1 MTRQRHVKLGLS
13 IGSVGYHPAAWRLP
27 ETSRDGGLSA
37 RHYVEGAQLAERG
50 RFDFAFVADVAAV
63 GDVSDPRIARGRQQG
78 VLKLEPSVALA
89 AAAAVTE
96 RVGLIPSVSTTYS
109 PPYAVARR
117 MASLDHISR
126 GRAGWNVVTGWSD
139 DEARNYQLDAPPSI
153 AVRQA
158 RAVEFVAVV
167 QGLWDS
173 WDDDAF
179 IRDKASGI
187 YFERD
192 RFHFLEHKGEFFEV
206 RGPLD
211 TARPPQGRLPIITA
225 GVSPQARDL
234 AVSIADM
241 VYVRHPNIDAA
252 RRYYGSVKRQ
262 LAISGRDHD
271 SLAVMS
277 GIVPF
282 VGRTQQEAEN
292 RFAQLQGL
300 LDPLDGAGMLPIGY
314 DLDVPVPEPAM
325 TGDASADGMRPGAR
339 EPAFARA
346 STKAARQAKPT
357 TTDLSNIILEEV
369 WSLCVI
375 GTPARIADVME
386 EWFNA
391 EAADGFIVQPPDLPR
406 SGADF
411 VDLVIPELQRRGIF
425 RIEYAGRTL
434 RDHLGLPWVA
444 SRHARLARIDGY

>member
-27 ETSRDGGLSA
+27 EASRDGGLSA
-37 RHYVEGAQLAERG
+37 RHYIESAQLAERG
-50 RFDFAFVADVAAV
+50 RFDFAVVPDVAAV
-63 GDVSDPRIARGRQQG
+63 GEVDDRRPGREQG
-78 VLKLEPSVALA
+78 ALKLEPSVALA

-96 RVGLIPSVSTTYS
+96 RVGLIPSVSTTYG

-139 DEARNYQLDAPPSI
+139 DEARNFQLDAPPSA

-158 RAVEFVAVV
+158 RALEFVGVV
-167 QGLWDS
+167 KGLWDS

-192 RFHFLEHKGEFFEV
+192 RFHFLEHRGEYFEV

-211 TARPPQGRLPIITA
+211 TARPLQGSLPIITA
-225 GVSPQARDL
+225 GASPQARDL
-234 AVSIADM
+234 AVRFADM

-252 RRYYGSVKRQ
+252 RRYYGSIKQQ
-262 LAISGRDHD
+262 LAVSGRDRD
-271 SLAVMS
+271 SLTVMS
-277 GIVPF
+277 GILPF
-282 VGRTQQEAEN
+282 VGRTHQEAED
-292 RFAQLQGL
+292 RFARLQGL
-300 LDPLDGAGMLPIGY
+300 LDPRDGAGMLPIGY
-314 DLDVPVPEPAM
+314 DMDVSVTELTM
-325 TGDASADGMRPGAR
+325 TGDASADEMRASAR
-339 EPAFARA
+339 E
-346 STKAARQAKPT
+346 STFGRVSTEAAWQSKPT
-357 TTDLSNIILEEV
+357 ATELNEV
-369 WSLCVI
+369 VSQEVCSLCVI

-386 EWFNA
+386 EWFSTRA
-391 EAADGFIVQPPDLPR
+391 TDGFIVQPSDLPR

-411 VDLVIPELQRRGIF
+411 VDLVIPELQRRGLF
-425 RIEYAGRTL
+425 RTEYAGRTL

-444 SRHARLARIDGY
+444 SRYDRRPRIDGS

>member
-1 MTRQRHVKLGLS
+1 MRQRQVKLGLS

-27 ETSRDGGLSA
+27 EASRDGGLSA
-37 RHYVEGAQLAERG
+37 RHYIESAQLAERG
-50 RFDFAFVADVAAV
+50 KFDFAFVPDVAAV
-63 GDVSDPRIARGRQQG
+63 RGVDDRRMARGREQG
-78 VLKLEPSVALA
+78 ILKLEPSVALA

-139 DEARNYQLDAPPSI
+139 DEAHNYHLDVPPST

-158 RAVEFVAVV
+158 RAVEFVGVMK
-167 QGLWDS
+167 GLWDS

-192 RFHFLEHKGEFFEV
+192 RFHFLEHKGAFFEV

-211 TARPPQGRLPIITA
+211 TARPPQGCLPIITA
-225 GVSPQARDL
+225 GASPQALDL

-241 VYVRHPNIDAA
+241 VYVRHPNMDAA
-252 RRYYGSVKRQ
+252 RRCYGSVKQQ
-262 LAISGRDHD
+262 LTARGRDRD

-277 GIVPF
+277 GIMPF
-282 VGRTQQEAEN
+282 VGRTQQEAED
-292 RFAQLQGL
+292 RFAQLQDL
-300 LDPLDGAGMLPIGY
+300 LDPRDGAAMLPTGY
-314 DLDVPVPEPAM
+314 DLDAAAPELAM
-325 TGDASADGMRPGAR
+325 TGDPSADGMRPGQR
-339 EPAFARA
+339 EQAFARA
-346 STKAARQAKPT
+346 STKPAWQAKPASIE
-357 TTDLSNIILEEV
+357 LSEMISQEV

-375 GTPARIADVME
+375 GTPARIADVMQ
-386 EWFNA
+386 EWFST

-411 VDLVIPELQRRGIF
+411 VDLVIPELQRRGLF

-444 SRHARLARIDGY
+444 SRYARQAQMDGC